1 MAASPTAKRTSY
13 SDVLPLQPP
22 CPHAQSMS
30 GVFSIASH
38 SVLQYLPDVATH
50 EQTGCAH
57 SPAFA
62 VVISFCLFAIGIAFL
77 PVPDQQRMIQE
88 GIIDTSK
95 RRFCP
100 KKNTYKL
107 CC

>member
-1 MAASPTAKRTSY
+1 MAGSPTAEHSSY
-13 SDVLPLQPP
+13 SDVLPLQPA

-30 GVFSIASH
+30 GVLSIAAH
-38 SVLQYLPDVATH
+38 SVLQYLPDVVTH

-57 SPAFA
+57 FPAFA
-62 VVISFCLFAIGIAFL
+62 VVIAFL
-77 PVPDQQRMIQE
+77 LASGQQRVIQE

-100 KKNTYKL
+100 KKNTFQL